1 VALPAGVAVPA
12 IPASQHR
19 SITDAAPVAMP
30 ADVAV
35 PDIPGIAASRHYL
48 TQPVWRC

>member
-1 VALPAGVAVPA
+1 VAVPA